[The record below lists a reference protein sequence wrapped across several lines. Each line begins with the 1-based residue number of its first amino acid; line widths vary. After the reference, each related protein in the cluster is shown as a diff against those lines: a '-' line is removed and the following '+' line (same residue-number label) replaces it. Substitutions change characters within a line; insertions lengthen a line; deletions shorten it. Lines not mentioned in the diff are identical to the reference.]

1 MIASTKRLCVSLRG
15 RQILHD
21 VDLDIAAGEVVALV
35 GANGAG
41 KSTLLRSL
49 NGLVKASTG
58 TIELGGRA
66 LAGMRF
72 GEVAR
77 YAAYMPQHFGGMAD
91 TSIVECVAT
100 GRLPHVSRLGRKDVD
115 IVFSALERV
124 GLVHAADRVLSQ
136 LSGGERQR
144 VFLARALVQDPRL
157 LLLDEPTSALD
168 LHHQFATLAHVVEI
182 TRSTGV
188 ATVIAIH
195 DLQLAMRFADRIVV
209 LRAGRVIANGG
220 TEILTPDL
228 IRQAYVVEARTGMLD
243 GLPVLAVTQVA
254 HPAESTS
261 PVTNSAAV
269 LSVRLRSTG
278 TGR

>member
-49 NGLVKASTG
+49 NGLVKASSG

-66 LAGMRF
+66 LDGMRF

-77 YAAYMPQHFGGMAD
+77 FAAYMPQHFGGMAD

-168 LHHQFATLAHVVEI
+168 LHHQFATLAHVLEI

-228 IRQAYVVEARTGMLD
+228 IRQAYGVEARTGMLD

-254 HPAESTS
+254 HPAE
-261 PVTNSAAV
+261 
-269 LSVRLRSTG
+269 
-278 TGR
+278 